1 MSTTLP
7 TKSLVGIVL
16 FLAAVLAAAWGFWM
30 WGFCRFYVPP
40 GGMAVI
46 TAKDGTELPPGQIL
60 ATKGQKG
67 VQEETLTEGRHFL
80 NPITHEW
87 KIVLAQH
94 IPPGKVGVVTSKVG
108 EDLPP
113 GEFLARPGQK
123 GIWKNVL
130 GPGVYRLNP
139 LGYQVDV
146 QDAISIPIGYVG
158 VVTSLYGDQA
168 LAGRFAKPGQ
178 KGVFADVLQPGLYYI
193 NPNAYK
199 VDILEI
205 GLNQVSLTGHDGGQ
219 VLTKGKVESQ
229 NAAMEQLQNNMLA
242 KQMQQ
247 RMDYLNEQKDQAEAS
262 APAASS
268 FSRGAVADKSLRR
281 KEAVNAQL
289 PQAAGKPQAFVR
301 NDAIATFSLSQFV
314 EFPSRDGFEVRLDMT
329 VEFELEP
336 DQVSTVY
343 LLYGDL
349 PAVVDKIIMPQVL
362 SVSRLKGSSYGAQDF
377 ILGEGR
383 EKFQNDL
390 QAALSKVLKE
400 KHIRV
405 HNSIIRHVEVPQQI
419 LAPIQAASLAVEQDL
434 TNKAQQVTAQVKS
447 ELNIQ
452 EGMIEQKRQEV
463 QQGTEKLVAEIAAE
477 TEKRVATINA
487 TAGQAAAET
496 AKQTAAERAAIT
508 RTLGEAKSQAY
519 AMVEGERARGFQVK
533 VKAFGD
539 PAAYTAL
546 GFAEGLSP
554 DLRVNILHAGPGTLW
569 TDLKGAS
576 LGDLGGARLLAKPPV
591 SP

>member
-1 MSTTLP
+1 P
-7 TKSLVGIVL
+7 TKSIWGFVVFLV
-16 FLAAVLAAAWGFWM
+16 AVVMAAWGLWM

-40 GGMAVI
+40 GCMAVV
-46 TAKDGTELPPGQIL
+46 TAKAGAALRPGQIL
-60 ATKGQKG
+60 AKNDQKG
-67 VQEETLTEGRHFL
+67 VREETLTEGRHFL
-80 NPITHEW
+80 NPIAYEW
-87 KIVLAQH
+87 QIVPAQH
-94 IPPGKVGVVTSKVG
+94 IPAGKVGIVTSKVG

-113 GEFLARPGQK
+113 GEFLARDGQK

-139 LGYQVDV
+139 LGYQVDI

-158 VVTSLYGDQA
+158 VVTSLSGVQA
-168 LAGRFAKPGQ
+168 PDGSFATAGQ
-178 KGVFADVLQPGLYYI
+178 EGVLADVLQPVLYYL

-205 GLNQVSLTGHDGGQ
+205 GLNQVSLTGRDGGQ

-247 RMDYLNEQKDQAEAS
+247 RMDYLNEQKDQAQAA
-262 APAASS
+262 APAASL
-268 FSRGAVADKSLRR
+268 FSRGGVADKALRR
-281 KEAVNAQL
+281 KEAVNAA
-289 PQAAGKPQAFVR
+289 PQAAGKAQAFVR
-301 NDAIATFSLSQFV
+301 NDAIATFSLAQFV

-336 DQVSTVY
+336 DKVAMVY

-390 QAALSKVLKE
+390 QAALGKVLKE

-405 HNSIIRHVEVPQQI
+405 HNSIIRHVEVPEQI

-434 TNKAQQVTAQVKS
+434 TNKAQQVTAQAKS
-447 ELNIQ
+447 ELNTQ

-496 AKQTAAERAAIT
+496 AQKTAGERAAIT

-519 AMVEGERARGFQVK
+519 ARVEGERARGFQVK

-546 GFAEGLSP
+546 GFAEGLSS

-569 TDLKGAS
+569 TDLKGAN
-576 LGDLGGARLLAKPPV
+576 LGDLGGARLLAKPPL
-591 SP
+591 PP